1 MEKEDVENVII
12 IGSGPAGLS
21 AAIYTSREGFNP
33 LVISGAAAG
42 GQLELTTVVENYPGF
57 PEGVDGPALMEK
69 IMKQAERFGT
79 RFVGDDVSSVDF
91 SARPF
96 KITVG
101 EDTYKAK
108 CVIIATG
115 AKAKTLGIPSEA
127 KFMGRGI
134 STCATCDG
142 AFYRG
147 KNVIVVGG
155 GDTAMEDSLFLTR
168 FANSVTIVHRRD
180 AFKASKVMAERVL
193 TNSKIKVM
201 WNTTI
206 EDVIGDALVTGAR
219 LKNTQDGSTNEVM
232 IDGVFMAIGYEPNS
246 KIFSGQLMLDEQGY
260 IITKKDVETD
270 IEGVFVAGDVTDRFY
285 RQAATASGSGVK
297 AALKVREYL
306 SELGYE
312 ENKKEKTSV

>member
-79 RFVGDDVSSVDF
+79 RFVSDDVSSVDF

-147 KNVIVVGG
+147 KDVIVVGG

-206 EDVIGDALVTGAR
+206 EDVIGDALVTGVR
-219 LKNTQDGSTNEVM
+219 LKNIQDGSTNEVM

-297 AALKVREYL
+297 AALKAREYL

>member
-1 MEKEDVENVII
+1 MEKENVENVII
-12 IGSGPAGLS
+12 IGSGSAGLS

-79 RFVGDDVSSVDF
+79 RFVSDDVSSVDF

-147 KNVIVVGG
+147 KDVIVVGG

-206 EDVIGDALVTGAR
+206 EDVIGDALVTGVR
-219 LKNTQDGSTNEVM
+219 LKNIQDGSTNEVM

-297 AALKVREYL
+297 AALKAREYL